1 MDYFNKSFIPLD
13 VNGNPILSATQQQ
26 ALRLEQDLEEAGFGA
41 SDRQHIDLE
50 QGEGE
55 HIPLLPVDKGIFR
68 RKGHQVTTTT
78 ADGADGT
85 AELDPNHTSSINNN
99 GAGAGIHTNA
109 AATATLNNNPNNT
122 TTASGILP
130 SFTPRSVSFRAGLGL
145 NDPSGL
151 GSGLNDPSEHSN
163 MGRNTPKT
171 PQSKQDLSEE
181 SKGHGASS
189 SRSLLSI
196 FGIKTSTDNNN
207 NNSNSSRN
215 RPLLLKN
222 DDNFL
227 EHRKLLVQRWKDNID
242 SKQLDRS
249 NHTNN
254 NSFYEEKEQ
263 EVRIFLL

>member
-78 ADGADGT
+78 TDGADGT
-85 AELDPNHTSSINNN
+85 AESDPNHNTSSINYN
-99 GAGAGIHTNA
+99 GAGAGILTNA
-109 AATATLNNNPNNT
+109 AATAALNT

-151 GSGLNDPSEHSN
+151 GSGLNDNSEHSN
-163 MGRNTPKT
+163 MGRN
-171 PQSKQDLSEE
+171 LSLI
-181 SKGHGASS
+181 H
-189 SRSLLSI
+189 I
-196 FGIKTSTDNNN
+196 
-207 NNSNSSRN
+207 
-215 RPLLLKN
+215 
-222 DDNFL
+222 
-227 EHRKLLVQRWKDNID
+227 
-242 SKQLDRS
+242 
-249 NHTNN
+249 
-254 NSFYEEKEQ
+254 
-263 EVRIFLL
+263 